1 MLTIGASVFG
11 VVKFSIKAHKT
22 YITQTCK
29 SKKIYNCAI
38 VLSQIYDGTV
48 AISQIS
54 YNIFYSKITTSLSLF
69 SVSSSLP
76 LSKTLQA
83 PLSLAHSGGSFMV
96 WAWVRWRHGSWVWWR
111 NILVSNDGL
120 LKLTDDELLKLAD
133 DWDLCSRSPMIF
145 LLLMGFCFLVFNL
158 IVGVLLILRLSF
170 CLDI

>member
-54 YNIFYSKITTSLSLF
+54 YNIFYSKIFASLSLF

-83 PLSLAHSGGSFMV
+83 LLSLAHSGGSFMV
-96 WAWVRWRHGSWVWWR
+96 WAWVQHGSGGGMGHGSGGV
-111 NILVSNDGL
+111 IFL
-120 LKLTDDELLKLAD
+120 
-133 DWDLCSRSPMIF
+133 SPM
-145 LLLMGFCFLVFNL
+145 MGYSSSPMTSCSSLPMTG
-158 IVGVLLILRLSF
+158 ICAQGRQ
-170 CLDI
+170 